1 MTATAAPTASSDT
14 TDISDTT
21 AVSAPTAS
29 RRLLVPGLVSG
40 AVAAAT
46 TTVTVLVAHAIG
58 EDVAIAG
65 EQVPVAGFA
74 QFVLVGALLGVAL
87 AKVFA
92 RKAAHPRSTFVRTT
106 VGLTALSIVPDV
118 VVDATTGTKLV
129 LALTHVIA
137 AAIIIP
143 VLAGRLP
150 EAA

>member
-14 TDISDTT
+14 DVSHTT
-21 AVSAPTAS
+21 AVSAPTAPG
-29 RRLLVPGLVSG
+29 RLLVPGLVSG
-40 AVAAAT
+40 AVAAAAT
-46 TTVTVLVAHAIG
+46 SVTVLVAHAIG

-92 RKAAHPRSTFVRTT
+92 RKAAHPRLTFVRTT

-137 AAIIIP
+137 ASIIIP

-150 EAA
+150 ESA